1 MALFYE
7 ATTSGLN
14 FDRFTEDLFGDST
27 KLRMKQAFWS
37 AKQLLRE
44 KMGKREDEHILAA
57 DAELDLN
64 LQQFYQIKESTKR
77 LLDSKCKLHR
87 EFSDLSHLEFD
98 IAELFLDCKDEKK
111 HLQRVMQMT
120 ANSFALCAKE
130 RQNLLLLIARFY
142 HELNEFYE
150 RAVLDCAQSV
160 EAVEKARLDYRG
172 SLLWM
177 KKCSDALDPELRD
190 SNGLE
195 DFRAVQNVVK
205 TNKQKFDVLKEDITV
220 KVDTLKKARIKL
232 FDEILNDYKSVLFKF
247 YEKTADEF
255 TACTEEMAGL
265 ESYEIDV
272 LKILNDP
279 IKVAEEKQKERKE
292 EIEGK
297 YSNWKFSSSER
308 IPKNQL
314 NCRRRMESEN
324 NESLIELD
332 DVGEETEVCEPA
344 MDRIRDLF
352 RFDDEKDEEEN
363 DGFDNIE
370 LNLVEP
376 PKLNLLKHSNE
387 IGLLSFNDD
396 EEENLEFEEPKSG
409 SSKQKRKKSTDLLLE
424 LEKTL
429 TKEEP
434 NNDFLKSFSNKN
446 GECSSNKNKNEENAK
461 IAKNPNVLL
470 EEADFE
476 DLLNL

>member
-27 KLRMKQAFWS
+27 RMRMKQAFWS

-44 KMGKREDEHILAA
+44 KLGKREDEHILAA

-77 LLDSKCKLHR
+77 LLEYKSKLHR

-98 IAELFLDCKDEKK
+98 FTELLVDCKDEKK

-130 RQNLLLLIARFY
+130 RQNLLILIVRFY
-142 HELNEFYE
+142 NELNEFYE

-177 KKCSDALDPELRD
+177 KKCSDALDPELRN
-190 SNGLE
+190 SSGIE

-205 TNKQKFDVLKEDITV
+205 ANKRKLDLLKEDITV
-220 KVDTLKKARIKL
+220 KVDTLRKARIKL
-232 FDEILNDYKSVLFKF
+232 FDELLNDYKSVIFKF

-279 IKVAEEKQKERKE
+279 IKIVEENQKERKE
-292 EIEGK
+292 LEETNSK
-297 YSNWKFSSSER
+297 WKFSSNER

-314 NCRRRMESEN
+314 NRRRMESEN
-324 NESLIELD
+324 TESLIELD
-332 DVGEETEVCEPA
+332 DVEEETEVCEPA

-352 RFDDEKDEEEN
+352 RFDDEKDEENEE
-363 DGFDNIE
+363 GYDNIE

-376 PKLNLLKHSNE
+376 TKLNLLKHSNE
-387 IGLLSFNDD
+387 IGFLSFN
-396 EEENLEFEEPKSG
+396 EEENWKFGETTSG
-409 SSKQKRKKSTDLLLE
+409 SAKQKHKKNTDLLLE
-424 LEKTL
+424 I
-429 TKEEP
+429 EET
-434 NNDFLKSFSNKN
+434 FSNKN
-446 GECSSNKNKNEENAK
+446 GECSSSNNEEKSK
-461 IAKNPNVLL
+461 IGNNKNVLL
-470 EEADFE
+470 EESEFE

>member
-1 MALFYE
+1 MKQLQDAELDLNLQQFYQIKESTKRLLDSKSKLHREFSDLSHLEFDIAELFLDCKDEKKHLQRVMQMTANSFALCAKE
-7 ATTSGLN
+7 SGLN

-77 LLDSKCKLHR
+77 LLDSKSKLHR

-98 IAELFLDCKDEKK
+98 IAELFFDCKDEKK

-195 DFRAVQNVVK
+195 DFRTVQNVVK
-205 TNKQKFDVLKEDITV
+205 TNKQKLDVLKEDITV

-272 LKILNDP
+272 LKLYI
-279 IKVAEEKQKERKE
+279 
-292 EIEGK
+292 
-297 YSNWKFSSSER
+297 F
-308 IPKNQL
+308 
-314 NCRRRMESEN
+314 
-324 NESLIELD
+324 
-332 DVGEETEVCEPA
+332 
-344 MDRIRDLF
+344 F
-352 RFDDEKDEEEN
+352 
-363 DGFDNIE
+363 
-370 LNLVEP
+370 
-376 PKLNLLKHSNE
+376 
-387 IGLLSFNDD
+387 
-396 EEENLEFEEPKSG
+396 
-409 SSKQKRKKSTDLLLE
+409 
-424 LEKTL
+424 
-429 TKEEP
+429 
-434 NNDFLKSFSNKN
+434 
-446 GECSSNKNKNEENAK
+446 
-461 IAKNPNVLL
+461 
-470 EEADFE
+470 
-476 DLLNL
+476 

>member
-37 AKQLLRE
+37 AKQLLRD

-64 LQQFYQIKESTKR
+64 LQHFYQIKESTKR
-77 LLDSKCKLHR
+77 LLDSKSKLHR
-87 EFSDLSHLEFD
+87 E
-98 IAELFLDCKDEKK
+98 
-111 HLQRVMQMT
+111 
-120 ANSFALCAKE
+120 
-130 RQNLLLLIARFY
+130 
-142 HELNEFYE
+142 EFYE

-195 DFRAVQNVVK
+195 DFRTVQNVVK
-205 TNKQKFDVLKEDITV
+205 TNKQKLDVLKEDITV

-297 YSNWKFSSSER
+297 NSNWKFSSSER
-308 IPKNQL
+308 IPRNQL

-324 NESLIELD
+324 NERFFNYVNRYFSCI
-332 DVGEETEVCEPA
+332 VCP
-344 MDRIRDLF
+344 
-352 RFDDEKDEEEN
+352 
-363 DGFDNIE
+363 
-370 LNLVEP
+370 
-376 PKLNLLKHSNE
+376 
-387 IGLLSFNDD
+387 
-396 EEENLEFEEPKSG
+396 
-409 SSKQKRKKSTDLLLE
+409 
-424 LEKTL
+424 L
-429 TKEEP
+429 T
-434 NNDFLKSFSNKN
+434 FW
-446 GECSSNKNKNEENAK
+446 
-461 IAKNPNVLL
+461 
-470 EEADFE
+470 
-476 DLLNL
+476 

>member
-77 LLDSKCKLHR
+77 LLDSKSKLHR
-87 EFSDLSHLEFD
+87 EVSFDFSDLSHLEFD
-98 IAELFLDCKDEKK
+98 IAELFFDCKDEKK

-195 DFRAVQNVVK
+195 DFRTVQNVVK
-205 TNKQKFDVLKEDITV
+205 TNKQKLDVLKEDITV

-272 LKILNDP
+272 LKILLA
-279 IKVAEEKQKERKE
+279 I
-292 EIEGK
+292 
-297 YSNWKFSSSER
+297 
-308 IPKNQL
+308 
-314 NCRRRMESEN
+314 
-324 NESLIELD
+324 NEHPTLCLIELD

-387 IGLLSFNDD
+387 IGLLSFNDE

-409 SSKQKRKKSTDLLLE
+409 SSKQK
-424 LEKTL
+424 
-429 TKEEP
+429 
-434 NNDFLKSFSNKN
+434 
-446 GECSSNKNKNEENAK
+446 
-461 IAKNPNVLL
+461 
-470 EEADFE
+470 
-476 DLLNL
+476 

>member
-77 LLDSKCKLHR
+77 LLDSKSKLHR

-98 IAELFLDCKDEKK
+98 IAELFFDCKDEKK

-195 DFRAVQNVVK
+195 
-205 TNKQKFDVLKEDITV
+205 
-220 KVDTLKKARIKL
+220 
-232 FDEILNDYKSVLFKF
+232 
-247 YEKTADEF
+247 
-255 TACTEEMAGL
+255 
-265 ESYEIDV
+265 
-272 LKILNDP
+272 
-279 IKVAEEKQKERKE
+279 
-292 EIEGK
+292 
-297 YSNWKFSSSER
+297 
-308 IPKNQL
+308 
-314 NCRRRMESEN
+314 
-324 NESLIELD
+324 
-332 DVGEETEVCEPA
+332 
-344 MDRIRDLF
+344 
-352 RFDDEKDEEEN
+352 
-363 DGFDNIE
+363 
-370 LNLVEP
+370 
-376 PKLNLLKHSNE
+376 
-387 IGLLSFNDD
+387 
-396 EEENLEFEEPKSG
+396 
-409 SSKQKRKKSTDLLLE
+409 
-424 LEKTL
+424 
-429 TKEEP
+429 
-434 NNDFLKSFSNKN
+434 
-446 GECSSNKNKNEENAK
+446 
-461 IAKNPNVLL
+461 
-470 EEADFE
+470 
-476 DLLNL
+476 